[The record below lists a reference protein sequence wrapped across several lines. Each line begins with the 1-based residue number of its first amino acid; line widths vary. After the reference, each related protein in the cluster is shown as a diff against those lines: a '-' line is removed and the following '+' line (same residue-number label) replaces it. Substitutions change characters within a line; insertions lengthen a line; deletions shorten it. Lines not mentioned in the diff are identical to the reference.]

1 MSPFKF
7 KRYESEANHD
17 IDPDVTEDL
26 SKTDQNWSETIIPQ
40 SSNIPNESNFLDKMV
55 QYK

>member
-1 MSPFKF
+1 MQSSITTQEKMSPFKF

-26 SKTDQNWSETIIPQ
+26 SKTDQN
-40 SSNIPNESNFLDKMV
+40 
-55 QYK
+55 